1 MCRRAVTVQP
11 LPCLRALV
19 CVGLGGRHGF
29 VRAPAAIAG
38 SAAPR
43 AVPHRPF
50 DLRADLL
57 SRERS
62 GPGRV
67 GHVGSCGRA
76 LRHLV
81 LGRCNERGADHDGG
95 GRKRAAGCEDGIS
108 AHGEPR
114 ELLMDSR
121 LHSRDRVLTRCGL
134 EDDQLVIEVTRRL
147 VENLPMKIL
156 VIEDEVRLAEYLR
169 KGLSESGYVVDLA
182 HDGIDGL
189 HLAVEGTYDLIVL
202 DVMLPGRD
210 GFEVLAELRR
220 QRRTP
225 VLMLTA
231 RDAVE
236 DKVKGLTGGADD
248 YLVKPFSF
256 SELSARVQALLR
268 RGGGDRE
275 GQLPTSLRLADLE
288 VDLARRK
295 ATRAGKRLELTPK
308 EFNLLSLLLRRRG
321 EVLSRTVM
329 AEQVWDINFDSDTN
343 VVEVAVRRLRAK
355 LDEPFEVKLIHT
367 VRGMGYVMEERQE

>member
-1 MCRRAVTVQP
+1 MNA
-11 LPCLRALV
+11 
-19 CVGLGGRHGF
+19 
-29 VRAPAAIAG
+29 
-38 SAAPR
+38 
-43 AVPHRPF
+43 
-50 DLRADLL
+50 
-57 SRERS
+57 
-62 GPGRV
+62 
-67 GHVGSCGRA
+67 
-76 LRHLV
+76 
-81 LGRCNERGADHDGG
+81 
-95 GRKRAAGCEDGIS
+95 
-108 AHGEPR
+108 
-114 ELLMDSR
+114 R

-134 EDDQLVIEVTRRL
+134 EDDQVVIEETRRL

-308 EFNLLSLLLRRRG
+308 EFNLLVLLLRRRG

-355 LDEPFEVKLIHT
+355 LDEPFEFKLIHT